1 MADTSIL
8 NDDDALQLFK
18 KTLPGAS
25 SFLQVEVST
34 DSMRQQALSLLQS
47 LKAWKKGDRQ
57 RLDFIMLEVRGKK
70 VGFDKIIK
78 MIDDMVA
85 LLKEE
90 QVDDDSKKEY
100 CEMSLDKADDMKKV
114 LERSVSKLEKAIDE
128 AKETIATLTDEIKA
142 LAAGIVALDKSV
154 AGATGQRKEE
164 NSWPSS

>member
-1 MADTSIL
+1 M
-8 NDDDALQLFK
+8 
-18 KTLPGAS
+18 
-25 SFLQVEVST
+25 QVEVST

-47 LKAWKKGDRQ
+47 LKASKKGDRQ
-57 RLDFIMLEVRGKK
+57 RLDFIMLAVRGKK

-78 MIDDMVA
+78 MIDVMVA

-90 QVDDDSKKEY
+90 RVDDDSKKEY

-154 AGATGQRKEE
+154 AEATEQRKEE
-164 NSWPSS
+164 NPWPSS

>member
-1 MADTSIL
+1 
-8 NDDDALQLFK
+8 
-18 KTLPGAS
+18 
-25 SFLQVEVST
+25 
-34 DSMRQQALSLLQS
+34 
-47 LKAWKKGDRQ
+47 
-57 RLDFIMLEVRGKK
+57 
-70 VGFDKIIK
+70 
-78 MIDDMVA
+78 MIDVMAA

-100 CEMSLDKADDMKKV
+100 CEMSLDKADDKKKV

-154 AGATGQRKEE
+154 AEATEQRKEE

>member
-1 MADTSIL
+1 MRFSSCRKIL
-8 NDDDALQLFK
+8 
-18 KTLPGAS
+18 
-25 SFLQVEVST
+25 
-34 DSMRQQALSLLQS
+34 
-47 LKAWKKGDRQ
+47 
-57 RLDFIMLEVRGKK
+57 
-70 VGFDKIIK
+70 
-78 MIDDMVA
+78 A

-154 AGATGQRKEE
+154 AEATEQRINPDEAVAYGAAVDAATMVSHLVHGYCHCVWCRQIIVNEKGGLV
-164 NSWPSS
+164 S

>member
-1 MADTSIL
+1 M
-8 NDDDALQLFK
+8 
-18 KTLPGAS
+18 
-25 SFLQVEVST
+25 
-34 DSMRQQALSLLQS
+34 SLLQS
-47 LKAWKKGDRQ
+47 LKASKKGDRQ

-78 MIDDMVA
+78 MIDVMVA

-90 QVDDDSKKEY
+90 QVDEDSKKEY

-154 AGATGQRKEE
+154 AEATEQR
-164 NSWPSS
+164 NLALLLRLPRHTPRSLRRAVVLLP